1 MFIAITV
8 RAFRIRTFLR
18 SRRAAA
24 ALLAGAALCLAGPP
38 AALAA
43 KSAGRQAAKPLQVV
57 ATFSIL
63 GDMVREIGGE
73 HVVVKTIV
81 GPGADAHSFEPTPR
95 DIQALAKAQVLVLN
109 GLDFETWLPRLV
121 QSSGFKGA
129 QVMASK
135 GVTVRHLEDDEAH
148 DGEAGHGHHESDVD
162 PHAWQSLSNGMI
174 YAQNIA
180 DGLTQAAPAHG
191 SYFKNRAKLYI
202 EQMKKLDAEIKQ
214 AFADIPQE
222 KRRVITSHDA
232 FGYFEQAYGI
242 HFISV
247 SGLSN
252 DAEPSARDVAAI
264 IDRAKKE
271 KVAGVFVEQ
280 GLNPKMVSQIA
291 RETGAKVGGAL
302 YSDTLAKSDQ
312 PASTYLGMFSWNAG
326 QLIYVL
332 KD

>member
-1 MFIAITV
+1 MFTASTV
-8 RAFRIRTFLR
+8 RAFRA
-18 SRRAAA
+18 SRRAAMIF
-24 ALLAGAALCLAGPP
+24 LAGVALSLCGSAAMAAQPTAKTASKPP
-38 AALAA
+38 S
-43 KSAGRQAAKPLQVV
+43 KRLQVV

-73 HVVVKTIV
+73 HIVLNTIV
-81 GPGADAHSFEPTPR
+81 GAGADAHSFEPTPR

-109 GLDFETWLPRLV
+109 GLDFEGWLPRLV

-135 GVTVRHLEDDEAH
+135 GVTVRQLAEAP
-148 DGEAGHGHHESDVD
+148 GHHHEDGHHHGDVD

-180 DGLTQAAPAHG
+180 DGLAQAAPAH
-191 SYFKNRAKLYI
+191 SAYFKNRAKLYI
-202 EQMKKLDAEIKQ
+202 EQMKKLDTEIKQ
-214 AFADIPQE
+214 AFADIPPE

-232 FGYFEQAYGI
+232 FGYFERAYGI

-247 SGLSN
+247 AGLSN
-252 DAEPSARDVAAI
+252 DAEPSAKDVAAI
-264 IDRAKKE
+264 IDRAKNE
-271 KVAGVFVEQ
+271 HVAGVFVEQ
-280 GLNPKMVSQIA
+280 GLNPRIVEQIA
-291 RETGAKVGGAL
+291 RETGAKVGEGL
-302 YSDTLAKSDQ
+302 YADTLAKPDQ

-332 KD
+332 KGNGA